1 MPSSVRQF
9 LKAAAVIEAGRLE
22 KLHLGAQLYV
32 SRDGQTLADA
42 ALGEA
47 QAGARMTADSIPLWL
62 SAGKPIAAVAI
73 ARLWESGRLDLDD
86 PVARFIP
93 EFAAKGKQGVTIR
106 HLLTHTAGIRWVEWS
121 ESWDAT
127 IAQICDAPLEPRW
140 IPGRTAGYHAFTTW
154 YLLGEIIRRLDPG
167 HRPYEAFVAEEIFRP
182 LGMKDSFFAL
192 SPETY
197 RSLDG
202 RISPIEVT
210 GQSNARRASF
220 DTEAGCAICL
230 PGASGRGPA
239 RELGRFYEMFI
250 ARGKPLLTPQSV
262 EAISARH
269 RAGMYDIT
277 FKHVI
282 DWGLGV
288 IVNSS
293 QYGESVPYGFGPHAS
308 PRAFGHGGNQSS
320 MTLVDPEYGLVVIV
334 IFNGMPG
341 EEAHQKRMRATL
353 GAVYEDLGLGKP
365 EIRNPND
372 ESNPKPE

>member
-1 MPSSVRQF
+1 DHHFP
-9 LKAAAVIEAGRLE
+9 KTAAIIEAGRSE

-32 SRDGQTLADA
+32 SRDRRTLADA
-42 ALGEA
+42 AFGEA
-47 QAGARMTADSIPLWL
+47 QPGAPMTPDSIPLWL
-62 SAGKPIAAVAI
+62 SAGKPVAAVAI
-73 ARLWESGRLDLDD
+73 ARFWESGKLDLDN

-93 EFAAKGKQGVTIR
+93 EFAAKGKQNVTIR

-121 ESWDAT
+121 ESWDTT

-140 IPGRTAGYHAFTTW
+140 IPGTTAGYHAFTTW
-154 YLLGEIIRRLDPG
+154 YILGEIIRRLDPT
-167 HRPYEAFVAEEIFRP
+167 HRPYEKFVAEEIFRP
-182 LGMKDSFFAL
+182 LEMTDCFFAL

-197 RSLDG
+197 RNLG
-202 RISPIEVT
+202 TRISPIEVT
-210 GQSNARRASF
+210 SQSNARRASF

-250 ARGKPLLTPQSV
+250 SRGRPLLNPQTI

-269 RAGMYDIT
+269 RAGIYDIT
-277 FKHVI
+277 FKHIV

-288 IVNSS
+288 IVNSA
-293 QYGESVPYGFGPHAS
+293 QYGDSVPYGFGPHAS

-320 MTLVDPEYGLVVIV
+320 MALVDPEYGLVVIV

-353 GAVYEDLGLGKP
+353 AAIYEDLG
-365 EIRNPND
+365 IMAV
-372 ESNPKPE
+372 